1 MVRSVYPVVPVR
13 PVPLSFL
20 FWSSICSLNLT
31 CTGGRLAV
39 SVHCSLELDVR
50 TRDRHTPAAGLTV
63 VTSNDSLGRKWQGGR
78 AVKKEEGEV
87 GPLHLGRHA
96 ARRGA
101 GLLLLKT
108 YIFPHLPLPLLRS
121 YPPPFC
127 LPPSRCLPVNILP
140 PPSPPAVLARQP
152 PPRSFLF
159 HFQLAAASASVRIL
173 PRKSRP
179 CSPPSSSSFPLFPI
193 SSYFSPS
200 SSRSNSCKFS
210 ALSFCFFPLPCDAVA
225 NRSHFVTA
233 DRQYYNTCAALRSTP
248 STDTARDQVPSR
260 LYEPSEVGPC
270 QPPNPTPTRAVA
282 RRRSVLGAPSQA
294 HRHHLNLTQ
303 PPAPIINRSSCLNTR
318 RSIAVVTAQTRQSLP
333 TIFQRNS

>member
-1 MVRSVYPVVPVR
+1 MVRSVYPVR

-20 FWSSICSLNLT
+20 FWSSICSLTLT
-31 CTGGRLAV
+31 CTGGWLAV

-50 TRDRHTPAAGLTV
+50 TRDRHTPAGLTV

-108 YIFPHLPLPLLRS
+108 YIFPRLPLPLLRS
-121 YPPPFC
+121 CPPPL
-127 LPPSRCLPVNILP
+127 LPPSLSLPSRQY
-140 PPSPPAVLARQP
+140 PSTPVPPAVLARQP

-179 CSPPSSSSFPLFPI
+179 CSPPPPSSFP
-193 SSYFSPS
+193 SSPFLPTFHLPPLALTLA
-200 SSRSNSCKFS
+200 NS
-210 ALSFCFFPLPCDAVA
+210 LPCPFAF
-225 NRSHFVTA
+225 SHFPV
-233 DRQYYNTCAALRSTP
+233 TP
-248 STDTARDQVPSR
+248 SPIDPTSSLRIDNTTILARHYGIR
-260 LYEPSEVGPC
+260 LGRILPA
-270 QPPNPTPTRAVA
+270 TRYRLVCTN
-282 RRRSVLGAPSQA
+282 QA
-294 HRHHLNLTQ
+294 K
-303 PPAPIINRSSCLNTR
+303 
-318 RSIAVVTAQTRQSLP
+318 
-333 TIFQRNS
+333 

>member
-1 MVRSVYPVVPVR
+1 MVRSVYPVR

-20 FWSSICSLNLT
+20 FWSSICSLTLT
-31 CTGGRLAV
+31 CTGGWLAV

-50 TRDRHTPAAGLTV
+50 TRDRHTPAGLTV

-101 GLLLLKT
+101 GLLWLKT
-108 YIFPHLPLPLLRS
+108 YIFPRLPLPLLRS
-121 YPPPFC
+121 CPPPFC
-127 LPPSRCLPVNILP
+127 LPPFRCLPVNILP
-140 PPSPPAVLARQP
+140 PPSPG
-152 PPRSFLF
+152 
-159 HFQLAAASASVRIL
+159 
-173 PRKSRP
+173 RP
-179 CSPPSSSSFPLFPI
+179 CSSTPSPVLPLSLSIGSGISISPHPSKEIATLLSSFLLFPLFPI

-210 ALSFCFFPLPCDAVA
+210 ALSFCFFPLSCDAVA
-225 NRSHFVTA
+225 NRSHFVTE
-233 DRQYYNTCAALRSTP
+233 DRQYYNTRAALRNTP
-248 STDTARDQVPSR
+248 WTDTARDQVPSR

-294 HRHHLNLTQ
+294 HRGT
-303 PPAPIINRSSCLNTR
+303 T
-318 RSIAVVTAQTRQSLP
+318 
-333 TIFQRNS
+333 